1 MIMHI
6 IKNVVFSLDYT
17 RYIFKI
23 NILVLMIIINGLAIS
38 CSPKIYQ
45 QKQEAVSKTAQAADE
60 LLVASA
66 QLKQR
71 IQERVEKNPN
81 SSSEDFLE
89 VVDKKIDEIEEIQ
102 QEVNQFAP
110 NRSFALDNSKD
121 QEDFER
127 IRQYQQ
133 KISQLGQEINAIY
146 VSFDRELD
154 KKLQSDIYF
163 KTGSYN
169 LSQQGEKELKEIV
182 EVDLKNMIEEWN
194 KEEVYKNKMKKLKI
208 NVVGY
213 ADLQGSY
220 NIERRKNFNLSLS
233 EKRAASVREVIQ
245 KYLKKLENKHA
256 LNIELQHEGKGEEPP
271 PGLADLDKV
280 NNPDRRICTISSYVI
295 PLF

>member
-1 MIMHI
+1 MHI

>member
-1 MIMHI
+1 MHI

-220 NIERRKNFNLSLS
+220 NIERRKSFNLSLS

-245 KYLKKLENKHA
+245 KHLKILENKHA

>member
-1 MIMHI
+1 MFKL
-6 IKNVVFSLDYT
+6 IKITSFLLLIAFS
-17 RYIFKI
+17 
-23 NILVLMIIINGLAIS
+23 S
-38 CSPKIYQ
+38 CNPKIYQ

-121 QEDFER
+121 QKDFER

-220 NIERRKNFNLSLS
+220 NIERRKSFNLSLS

-245 KYLKKLENKHA
+245 KHLKSLENKHA